1 MKNLLFVLI
10 SLIFNALMGSIMS
23 VSMGYDAH
31 VGSMVGIGV
40 SAALG
45 CFMPHGAAMA
55 GVLTEIWTGELIKS
69 LRGFL
74 DGSWLRGVPDESSV
88 VKKDVIHLV
97 DVGGDPQ
104 VLVNNKTYPIEVQEL
119 EDGDKSFSLDKFQTK
134 VVPVTDDELY
144 ACSYDKVARVKESC
158 ANSLNDA
165 KYAKAAHAL
174 CANENTATT
183 PVLKTS
189 GAVDAAT
196 KRVKLCMDDIV
207 SLKRALDSLGVPPT
221 QRRLVLCTDHV
232 NDLLE
237 SDQSFKEQYN
247 LNRTDGTVGRLY
259 GFDIFEYGACP
270 TYSTAGK
277 KNSLGAAPKAGEFQC
292 SFAFYVPRV
301 FKATGSTKMYY
312 SAAETDPQQ
321 QRNLISYRHYFICL
335 PKKEDAGGVIYSG
348 YSA

>member
-1 MKNLLFVLI
+1 MKNLLFVLT
-10 SLIFNALMGSIMS
+10 SLVFNALMGSIMS
-23 VSMGYDAH
+23 VIMGYDAH
-31 VGSMVGIGV
+31 VGIMVGIGV
-40 SAALG
+40 STALG

-88 VKKDVIHLV
+88 VKNDVIHLV

>member
-1 MKNLLFVLI
+1 
-10 SLIFNALMGSIMS
+10 
-23 VSMGYDAH
+23 
-31 VGSMVGIGV
+31 MVGIGV
-40 SAALG
+40 STALG

-88 VKKDVIHLV
+88 VKNDVIHLV

-277 KNSLGAAPKAGEFQC
+277 KNRLGAAPKAGEFQC